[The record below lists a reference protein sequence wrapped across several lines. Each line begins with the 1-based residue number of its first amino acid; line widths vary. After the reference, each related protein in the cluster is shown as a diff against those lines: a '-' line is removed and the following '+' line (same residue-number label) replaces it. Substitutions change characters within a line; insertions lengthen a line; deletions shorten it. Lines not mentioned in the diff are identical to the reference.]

1 MRSHAA
7 SVFVALPSREV
18 ASAMAAGG
26 SQWRSGKRGRQRG
39 KGEIRGVESGAGSY
53 DNRGRKRIFVGKRK
67 TTGVKPG
74 RGETWQGRN
83 LEPETWQR
91 GRKEGKKQEGGRT

>member
-1 MRSHAA
+1 MRSYAA

-26 SQWRSGKRGRQRG
+26 SQWRSGKRGWQRG
-39 KGEIRGVESGAGSY
+39 EGEIRGVESGAGSY
-53 DNRGRKRIFVGKRK
+53 DNRGRKKNIRRE
-67 TTGVKPG
+67 TEND

-83 LEPETWQR
+83 LAGAKPGT
-91 GRKEGKKQEGGRT
+91 